1 MLFSKKC
8 ARDDGRLAYSLRI
21 KPHLIKIF
29 EKLAKRDPVQHEAIQ
44 KKVKQILEYPYRF
57 KPLSG
62 NMKNK
67 YRVHI
72 MGSFVLV
79 FVMLENEK
87 AVELWDYDHH
97 DKIYKK

>member
-1 MLFSKKC
+1 MS
-8 ARDDGRLAYSLRI
+8 YSLRV

-29 EKLAKRDPVQHEAIQ
+29 EKLAKKDPIQHEAIQ
-44 KKVKQILEYPYRF
+44 RKVKQILEDPHRF

-62 NMKNK
+62 SMKGK

-79 FVMLENEK
+79 FVVLEDEN

-97 DKIYKK
+97 DNIYSKK